1 MTLFAQILGFAVWA
15 VALIWAVRWLWLCWH
30 GRCRRAVTDEIEAYR
45 RRKER
50 HAGG

>member
-15 VALIWAVRWLWLCWH
+15 VALIWAVRWFWLCWH
-30 GRCRRAVTDEIEAYR
+30 SRCGLTVTDIEAYR

-50 HAGG
+50 NG